1 MKMDDINLVG
11 NANTA
16 TDFMGNNWKFDCIG
30 CRMGTHELTPPGG
43 LIYETENFY
52 INPDPEVPING
63 FLIVNTKKHLK
74 SITEFTKEERIELI
88 ELTNIAIKALKDL
101 GITEEVTIVRE
112 ERSFHFHLWIFP
124 THDWMTQ
131 KFGKG
136 ITYIRDICHYA
147 RENATGDDKKEI
159 LNTVEKVREY
169 INHNIDLN

>member
-1 MKMDDINLVG
+1 MNIDDINLVG
-11 NANTA
+11 NAHET
-16 TDFMGNNWKFDCIG
+16 TDFMGNNWQFDCIG
-30 CRMGTHELTPPGG
+30 CSMGTHELIPPGG

-52 INPDPEVPING
+52 INHDPEVPING

-74 SITEFTKEERIELI
+74 SITEFTKEERVELI
-88 ELTNIAIKALKDL
+88 ELTNIAL
-101 GITEEVTIVRE
+101 GITDEVTIIRE

-124 THDWMTQ
+124 NHDWMIQ

-147 RENATGDDKKEI
+147 KENATEDYKKEI
-159 LNTVEKVREY
+159 LNTIKKVRDY